1 MRRIPWTRLAVL
13 TLLLG
18 VVAGCARP
26 AAPPAPA
33 YDRATGLATF
43 ERAWQIVYDTHFD
56 TTFNGVDW
64 LALRE
69 ELRPQAEGATS
80 TAALRRTIER
90 MLERL
95 QQSHFSLIPKEFADT
110 LVPAEDEDVVTGDVG
125 LDVRLL
131 GEELVVTQVEP
142 DSPADSAGIDLG
154 WVLVAVDG
162 DSIGR
167 LLAGIRAR
175 DLRYPDGFLL
185 WATTNRR
192 VDGAVGAPV
201 TLKFRDRD
209 DRPQERTLTRRPAPS
224 EPVKFGNLPTFFARF
239 ARDTHTTPGGHR
251 VGRIWFNFWM
261 PPLIRQVDAAIDA
274 YRAFDG
280 VVVDLRGNR
289 GGAGGMVLG
298 VAGHFLTERVSLG
311 DFRYR
316 TTTLH
321 MRANPRL
328 VDQRNQRVEP
338 FGGPLA
344 VLIDETSGSASEVFA
359 GGMQAIGRARV
370 FGSPSLGGVLPAV
383 TDRLPNG
390 DVLYHAVAD
399 FITADGVV
407 LEGRGVIPDV
417 SVRPTRDDLLAG
429 HDPVLDAALAWIDT
443 QTEK

>member
-1 MRRIPWTRLAVL
+1 MRRIPWIRPAVL

-18 VVAGCARP
+18 VVGGCARP
-26 AAPPAPA
+26 ASPPAPA
-33 YDRATGLATF
+33 YNRATGLATF
-43 ERAWQIVYDTHFD
+43 DRAWQIVYDTHFD

-64 LALRE
+64 LALRD

-80 TAALRRTIER
+80 TAALRQTIEA

-125 LDVRLL
+125 LDARLL
-131 GEELVVTQVEP
+131 GDELVVTQVEP
-142 DSPADSAGIDLG
+142 GSPADSAGIDLG

-175 DLRYPDGFLL
+175 DLRYPDGFLV
-185 WATTNRR
+185 WATTIRR
-192 VDGAVGAPV
+192 VDGAVGTPV
-201 TLKFRDRD
+201 TLDFRDRD

-239 ARDTHTTPGGHR
+239 ARDPHTTPGGHR

-261 PPLIRQVDAAIDA
+261 PPLIRQVDAAIDE

-280 VVVDLRGNR
+280 IVVDLRGNR
-289 GGAGGMVLG
+289 GGAGGMILG
-298 VAGHFLTERVSLG
+298 VAGHFLAERVSLG

-316 TTTLH
+316 TATLH

-407 LEGRGVIPDV
+407 LEGRGVIPDA
-417 SVRPTRDDLLAG
+417 SVRPTRADLLAG